1 MGKKLR
7 HFTRGIGITNKH
19 VKKHFTSL
27 VIREMQFKAT
37 MRYNFTHIRRAKKK
51 KKEQTHTH
59 KEEQLKPLLWFCY
72 LMADGSTRALGTV
85 WPFLIILLL
94 LGITQ
99 EK

>member
-51 KKEQTHTH
+51 KNKHTPTRRNN
-59 KEEQLKPLLWFCY
+59 LNLY
-72 LMADGSTRALGTV
+72 YGSV
-85 WPFLIILLL
+85 I
-94 LGITQ
+94 
-99 EK
+99 